1 MRTELRHPGIGGRV
15 TDPTIPLAL
24 SLIVSLGW
32 ALSYRAKWRRAE
44 RQLANAKEVSEF
56 RAKLIDNQE
65 RTVQELLEKL
75 DHTERLWKDAKRMYL
90 DSLDEIAALRDG
102 AAE

>member
-1 MRTELRHPGIGGRV
+1 MIGSLS
-15 TDPTIPLAL
+15 LAL
-24 SLIVSLGW
+24 ILTLGW
-32 ALSYRAKWRRAE
+32 ALSYRAKWRKAE
-44 RQLANAKEVSEF
+44 LQLTSVEAVSEF

-75 DHTERLWKDAKRMYL
+75 DHTERLWKDAKRLYL

>member
-1 MRTELRHPGIGGRV
+1 M
-15 TDPTIPLAL
+15 DPTLTIALVLA
-24 SLIVSLGW
+24 IGW

-44 RQLANAKEVSEF
+44 LQLTSAEAVSEF

-65 RTVQELLEKL
+65 RSIVTLLEKL
-75 DHTERLWKDAKRMYL
+75 EAAEKEIARKEQLRKDAFNLYRGAL
-90 DSLDEIAALRDG
+90 DDLAAVRDG

>member
-1 MRTELRHPGIGGRV
+1 M
-15 TDPTIPLAL
+15 DPTLTIALVLA
-24 SLIVSLGW
+24 IGW
-32 ALSYRAKWRRAE
+32 ALSYRAKWKRAE

-65 RTVQELLEKL
+65 RTVQELLGKLEAAEKEIARKEQL
-75 DHTERLWKDAKRMYL
+75 RKDAFNLYRGAL
-90 DSLDEIAALRDG
+90 DDLAAVRDG

>member
-1 MRTELRHPGIGGRV
+1 M
-15 TDPTIPLAL
+15 DPTLAIAL
-24 SLIVSLGW
+24 VFAIGW
-32 ALSYRAKWRRAE
+32 ALSYRAKWKRAE
-44 RQLANAKEVSEF
+44 RQMAHIEQTSEF

-65 RTVQELLEKL
+65 RTIQELLEKL

-102 AAE
+102 SAAE

>member
-1 MRTELRHPGIGGRV
+1 M
-15 TDPTIPLAL
+15 DPTLTIAL
-24 SLIVSLGW
+24 VFAIGMAARFYLRTLDMGRRNA
-32 ALSYRAKWRRAE
+32 ALEADREFMSRRVKQQDATI
-44 RQLANAKEVSEF
+44 A
-56 RAKLIDNQE
+56 
-65 RTVQELLEKL
+65 ELLEKL